1 MGKQLTSLT
10 PDLTAFIGRQPLFFV
25 ATAPRDGR
33 VNVSPKGMDSLRVI
47 APDRIIWLNV
57 TGSGNET
64 AGHVLEN
71 GRMTLM
77 WCAFRAAPLILRT
90 YGSARVIYPD
100 HPEWDTYASQLPSRV
115 GARQIFEQTIEMVQ
129 TSCGMA
135 VPLMDFVD
143 DRHQLDQWAER
154 QGEDGLDAY
163 RQQKN
168 RATLDG
174 LPTGL
179 PASPSAD
186 AKSSSSADYKSSSSA
201 DYKSSDE

>member
-1 MGKQLTSLT
+1 MGKQLPQLT
-10 PDLTAFIGRQPLFFV
+10 PELTRFIHRQPMFFV
-25 ATAPRDGR
+25 ATAPRQGK

-47 APDRIIWLNV
+47 APDRIVWLSV

-90 YGSARVIYPD
+90 YGTARVIYPEHD
-100 HPEWDTYASQLPSRV
+100 DWATFSRQLPDRV
-115 GARQIFEQTIEMVQ
+115 GARQIFEQRIEMVQ

-143 DRHQLDQWAER
+143 DRDQLDAWAER
-154 QGEDGLDAY
+154 QGVDGLAAY
-163 RQQKN
+163 QQKKN

-174 LPTGL
+174 LPTGI
-179 PASPSAD
+179 AS
-186 AKSSSSADYKSSSSA
+186 
-201 DYKSSDE
+201 E

>member
-1 MGKQLTSLT
+1 MGKQLPQLT
-10 PDLTAFIGRQPLFFV
+10 PDLTNFIHRQPLFFV

-33 VNVSPKGMDSLRVI
+33 VNVSPKGMDSLRVT
-47 APDRIIWLNV
+47 APDRIIWLSV

-77 WCAFRAAPLILRT
+77 WCAFRGAPMILRT
-90 YGSARVIYPD
+90 YGTARVIYPEHTD
-100 HPEWDTYASQLPSRV
+100 WDGYAEQLPAHV
-115 GARQIFEQTIEMVQ
+115 GARQIFEQQIDMVQ

-143 DRHQLDQWAER
+143 DRDQLDRWAEQ
-154 QGEDGLDAY
+154 QGKEGLEAY
-163 RQQKN
+163 RQKKN
-168 RATLDG
+168 SVTLDG

-179 PASPSAD
+179 AG
-186 AKSSSSADYKSSSSA
+186 
-201 DYKSSDE
+201 

>member
-1 MGKQLTSLT
+1 MGKQLPRLSAELT
-10 PDLTAFIGRQPLFFV
+10 DFIHRQPMFFV
-25 ATAPRDGR
+25 ATAPHDGR
-33 VNVSPKGMDSLRVI
+33 VNLSPKGMDSLRVV

-90 YGSARVIYPD
+90 YGTARVIYPD
-100 HPEWDTYASQLPSRV
+100 DPEWDAYAQQLPDRV
-115 GARQIFEQTIEMVQ
+115 GARQIFEQRIEMVQ

-143 DRHQLDQWAER
+143 DRDLLNSWAER
-154 QGEDGLDAY
+154 QGEDGLSAY
-163 RQQKN
+163 QHEKN
-168 RATLDG
+168 RRTLDG
-174 LPTGL
+174 LPTGI
-179 PASPSAD
+179 
-186 AKSSSSADYKSSSSA
+186 Y
-201 DYKSSDE
+201 

>member
-1 MGKQLTSLT
+1 MGVRVGPAGSAIPEHEAFCSSDNFPPMGKQLPQLT
-10 PDLTAFIGRQPLFFV
+10 PDLTNFIHRQPMFFV
-25 ATAPRDGR
+25 ATAPREGR
-33 VNVSPKGMDSLRVI
+33 VNVSPKGMDSLRVV
-47 APDRIIWLNV
+47 APDRIIWLSV

-90 YGSARVIYPD
+90 YGTARVIYPD
-100 HPEWDTYASQLPSRV
+100 DADWDSYAGQLPERV
-115 GARQIFEQTIEMVQ
+115 GTRQIFEQRIEMVQ

-143 DRHQLDQWAER
+143 DRDQLDRWAEH
-154 QGEDGLDAY
+154 QGEEGLAAY
-163 RQQKN
+163 RRQKN
-168 RATLDG
+168 QMTLDG

-179 PASPSAD
+179 AG
-186 AKSSSSADYKSSSSA
+186 
-201 DYKSSDE
+201 

>member
-1 MGKQLTSLT
+1 MGKQLPRLN
-10 PDLTAFIGRQPLFFV
+10 PELTAFIGRQPMFFV
-25 ATAPRDGR
+25 ATAPREGR
-33 VNVSPKGMDSLRVI
+33 VNVSPKGMDSLRVV

-90 YGSARVIYPD
+90 YGTARAIHPD
-100 HPEWDTYASQLPSRV
+100 HPDWKIYASQLPERV

-143 DRHQLDQWAER
+143 DRHLLDQWAER
-154 QGEDGLDAY
+154 QGEDGLNAY
-163 RQQKN
+163 QQQKN

-179 PASPSAD
+179 PAFSSAESQPSPSA
-186 AKSSSSADYKSSSSA
+186 ASQPSSSADYR
-201 DYKSSDE
+201 SSDE

>member
-1 MGKQLTSLT
+1 MGKQLPQLT
-10 PDLTAFIGRQPLFFV
+10 PELTKFIHRQPMFFV
-25 ATAPRDGR
+25 ATAPRRGR
-33 VNVSPKGMDSLRVI
+33 VNVSPKGMDSLRVT
-47 APDRIIWLNV
+47 APDRIVWLNV

-90 YGSARVIYPD
+90 YGTARVIYPGHD
-100 HPEWDTYASQLPSRV
+100 DWATLARQLPDRV

-143 DRHQLDQWAER
+143 DREQLDAWADR
-154 QGEDGLDAY
+154 QGQEGLDAY

-168 RATLDG
+168 RTTLDG

-179 PASPSAD
+179 PEI
-186 AKSSSSADYKSSSSA
+186 SSADPTFSEA
-201 DYKSSDE
+201 